1 MAKIVK
7 SISINEEPL
16 KYVSEFQEKYNLSFS
31 SALESIISE
40 HRVLSG
46 EGNKERVLADIEK
59 KYKGTNL
66 KIGYIE
72 KNIGI
77 ILEILNSLLYSP
89 ELSSMIFVG
98 SDQQKNP
105 LLMEAEDTVIRRI
118 ERQKQIKDNRRKKD
132 SYE

>member
-16 KYVSEFQEKYNLSFS
+16 KYVSEYQEKYNLSFS

-40 HRVLSG
+40 HRVLSA
-46 EGNKERVLADIEK
+46 GNTERVLADIEK
-59 KYKGTNL
+59 KYKGANL

-105 LLMEAEDTVIRRI
+105 LLMEAEDTVTRRI

-132 SYE
+132 GYE